1 MEIDL
6 DDIHGGGGG
15 VFFFFTFSLIRIF
28 GNCLVTCL
36 VFDLH
41 FIHWMFF
48 MC

>member
-6 DDIHGGGGG
+6 DDNHGGG
-15 VFFFFTFSLIRIF
+15 VFLFISLIRIF

-36 VFDLH
+36 VFDLLI
-41 FIHWMFF
+41 IHWMFI